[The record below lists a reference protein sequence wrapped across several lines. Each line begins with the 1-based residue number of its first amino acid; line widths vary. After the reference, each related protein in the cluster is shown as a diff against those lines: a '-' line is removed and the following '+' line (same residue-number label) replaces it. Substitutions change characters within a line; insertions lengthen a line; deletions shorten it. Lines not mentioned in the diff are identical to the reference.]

1 MQSNKITAK
10 AEKGAGNGNKNL
22 QSPLP
27 DSAKQQ
33 QKYMVVVI
41 DNATMDGARGN
52 PPVVSTRIVTAGSLS
67 EAEDRAVAED
77 NLQNDYGPD
86 DDGGFIAVAAFDRED
101 LERFLGEMAEP
112 E

>member
-1 MQSNKITAK
+1 MASKISKAHCPSRQNINK
-10 AEKGAGNGNKNL
+10 
-22 QSPLP
+22 
-27 DSAKQQ
+27 
-33 QKYMVVVI
+33 KYMVVVI
-41 DNATMDGARGN
+41 DNATMDGSRGN

-101 LERFLGEMAEP
+101 LERFLAKMAEP